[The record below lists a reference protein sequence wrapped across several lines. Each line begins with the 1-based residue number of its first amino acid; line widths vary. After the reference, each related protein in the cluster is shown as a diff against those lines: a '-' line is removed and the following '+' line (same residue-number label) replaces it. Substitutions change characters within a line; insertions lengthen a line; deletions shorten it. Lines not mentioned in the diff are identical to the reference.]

1 MLAILAANSGQ
12 LLLLLLLVFNLLA
25 LTDEALDVGLFVEVL
40 PNQVLRE
47 SLVENQAVVVLVE
60 TFCVDAHEREEL
72 GVDHFLCLQ
81 DAHLVGEYLAQIRG
95 HFLRLFIQ

>member
-1 MLAILAANSGQ
+1 MLAILAANAGQ

-25 LTDEALDVGLFVEVL
+25 LTDEALDVGFFVEVL

-60 TFCVDAHEREEL
+60 TFCVDTHEREEL